1 MSYVTLHVVCW
12 QLCVVLVLTLPGGY
26 SGPEETEGAGQE
38 DSMETRHSL
47 LLGTVIKLGGG
58 ILDIAGQLGE
68 QICI

>member
-1 MSYVTLHVVCW
+1 M

-26 SGPEETEGAGQE
+26 SGPEEREGAGQE

-47 LLGTVIKLGGG
+47 IIGTVIRLGGG

-68 QICI
+68 QRTARSRNNEQ